1 MVGTCTEGGASVNG
15 FERTELSMLRR
26 AQRLQRLVNQE
37 GNGMRVDFF
46 TLLQPSGEDTP
57 AVDVDETPSDL
68 DKDEVDDNGNS

>member
-1 MVGTCTEGGASVNG
+1 MVDSRTESGASVNTY
-15 FERTELSMLRR
+15 ERPEIRLLRR

-46 TLLQPSGEDTP
+46 TLLQPSSEDTP

-68 DKDEVDDNGNS
+68 DKDEGDDNG